1 MEILGNIKQI
11 GEIEQ
16 VTPTFRKR
24 ALVITTQEQF
34 PQHILVEFTQ
44 EKCDI
49 LNDYR
54 NGESVNVGI
63 NLRGREWVNPQG
75 EAKYFNS
82 IQGWKI
88 KRNLQPQ
95 QSYNI
100 PQNTYPTNQQGYGI
114 PQHAHPNFVDHSNQN
129 SEAEDDL
136 PF

>member
-1 MEILGNIKQI
+1 MELTGKIKQI
-11 GEIEQ
+11 LNTENVSNTFKKRELVLRTDEQ
-16 VTPTFRKR
+16 YPQDI
-24 ALVITTQEQF
+24 LIQF
-34 PQHILVEFTQ
+34 VQ
-44 EKCDI
+44 EKCDA
-49 LNDYR
+49 LNTYNIGDDVSI
-54 NGESVNVGI
+54 GVNI
-63 NLRGREWVNPQG
+63 RGKEWVNPQG

-114 PQHAHPNFVDHSNQN
+114 PQHEHPNFVDNSNQN